1 MSKVDKKALVRLAV
15 EAMKNAYAPY
25 SHCFVGA
32 ALVAE
37 DGSVFTG
44 CNIENAAFTPTICA
58 ERAAFGT
65 AVSAGHRKFSAIAVA
80 GGKDGVLG
88 EPFYPCGVC
97 RQIMREFCA
106 DDMPVYIADGEDGIL
121 ELTLADLLPYSFG
134 KEYL

>member
-1 MSKVDKKALVRLAV
+1 MTRVDKKELMRLAV

-25 SHCFVGA
+25 SRCLVGA
-32 ALVAE
+32 ALVTE
-37 DGSVFTG
+37 DGSIFTG
-44 CNIENAAFTPTICA
+44 SNIENAAFTPTICA

-65 AVSAGHRKFSAIAVA
+65 AISAGHRKFVAIAVA
-80 GGKDGVLG
+80 GGKDGLLG

-106 DDMPVYIADGEDGIL
+106 GDMPVYIADGEDGIL
-121 ELTLADLLPYSFG
+121 ELTLSDLLPYSFG

>member
-1 MSKVDKKALVRLAV
+1 MKQPIAIDILAHADFSGRLRHSRH
-15 EAMKNAYAPY
+15 NLGY
-25 SHCFVGA
+25 
-32 ALVAE
+32 
-37 DGSVFTG
+37 
-44 CNIENAAFTPTICA
+44 
-58 ERAAFGT
+58 AAFGT

-106 DDMPVYIADGEDGIL
+106 NDMPVYIADGEDGIL

>member
-1 MSKVDKKALVRLAV
+1 MSKVDKKALVRLAI

-88 EPFYPCGVC
+88 EPFYPC
-97 RQIMREFCA
+97 
-106 DDMPVYIADGEDGIL
+106 P
-121 ELTLADLLPYSFG
+121 
-134 KEYL
+134 

>member
-1 MSKVDKKALVRLAV
+1 MNSVDKKELMRLAI
-15 EAMKNAYAPY
+15 EAMRRAYAPY

-32 ALVAE
+32 ALCAE

-44 CNIENAAFTPTICA
+44 CNIENASFTPTICA

-65 AVSAGHRKFSAIAVA
+65 AVAAGRRRFAAIAVA

-88 EPFYPCGVC
+88 APFYPCGVC

-106 DDMPVYIADGEDGIL
+106 DDFPVYVADGEDNIL

>member
-1 MSKVDKKALVRLAV
+1 MRLA
-15 EAMKNAYAPY
+15 N
-25 SHCFVGA
+25 A
-32 ALVAE
+32 ALDHELDRGDLKFLFEYMRGIVDGNMEIIRDGLHGQRFAE
-37 DGSVFTG
+37 MQGDVLLNT
-44 CNIENAAFTPTICA
+44 
-58 ERAAFGT
+58 
-65 AVSAGHRKFSAIAVA
+65 